1 MKIGVLLSGCGV
13 YDGAEIQEA
22 VLTMLAIEEKGA
34 EVICI
39 SLDQPQYHLVNHLN
53 GEVMNEQRNM
63 LIEAAR
69 ISRGKIHEISTIAPA
84 DIDAFVIP
92 GGFGSAKNFTK
103 WAFSGPEGDIDPK
116 VKLLI
121 VNMVNVGKPIAALCV
136 SPVVVA
142 KALQG
147 SAITANMTIGS
158 NAESSPYD
166 INSFSAG
173 LKATGVQVDM
183 KTITE
188 IEIDKKNKIISAPCY
203 MMDASLLEVRQNIA
217 MAIEALIDLMD

>member
-39 SLDQPQYHLVNHLN
+39 SLDQPQYHVVNHLN

-84 DIDAFVIP
+84 DIDALVIP

-166 INSFSAG
+166 INSFSSG